1 MATTRREKEQAIEA
15 FNRAQARLG
24 LPVIL
29 LKNCAKTRDDAMK
42 IAEDNF
48 DAEIKRIK
56 DNNFRIIETSV
67 GPRGAGCLQDGE
79 DIADEKLEACKG
91 RYGEPSTCTA
101 ADYEAIY
108 LDLYQ
113 YQDICNQ
120 IARKETTA
128 AITAALLERTR
139 ILADYAL
146 CCINNPAS
154 CNTDTPSAQA

>member
-1 MATTRREKEQAIEA
+1 MATTRKENEGAIEA

-29 LKNCAKTRDDAMK
+29 LKNCAKTRDDALE

-56 DNNFRIIETSV
+56 DNNFRIIQTSM
-67 GPRGAGCLQDGE
+67 GPVGAGCQQDGQ

-91 RYGEPSTCTA
+91 RYGEPSKCTA

-120 IARKETTA
+120 NARKEA
-128 AITAALLERTR
+128 AEVLAAFFLERTR
-139 ILADYAL
+139 ILTDYAM

-154 CNTDTPSAQA
+154 CNADTPSTQA